1 MGAENQTKGRVGRQQ
16 RKQAPPTDSGTAT
29 SAGDLPG
36 KPPAGRVVCHPA
48 PVPPGFSPRGCKGRS
63 PRRHWLSPPRG
74 RGPSQ
79 TPPSLATDSSIS
91 PGPPSP
97 WLPALLPIDK
107 QNSLVVQVPP
117 GLRPLLPSP
126 IKTARNPRP
135 QSGRGRSRPARG
147 GSSGNA
153 DYISI
158 PMFLFSASSSEQRQ
172 QRQRSAEPQRHLR
185 R

>member
-1 MGAENQTKGRVGRQQ
+1 MGAKKKTKGKVGGQQ
-16 RKQAPPTDSGTAT
+16 RKQAT
-29 SAGDLPG
+29 
-36 KPPAGRVVCHPA
+36 
-48 PVPPGFSPRGCKGRS
+48 
-63 PRRHWLSPPRG
+63 RRHWLPPPRG

-79 TPPSLATDSSIS
+79 TPKFLS

-97 WLPALLPIDK
+97 WLPALLMERRFFRFCVEPQAFRCAGYLFGK
-107 QNSLVVQVPP
+107 VCKCRRRFNAGVPGAKP
-117 GLRPLLPSP
+117 PLPPLPPP

-135 QSGRGRSRPARG
+135 QSGRGRSRPARS

>member
-1 MGAENQTKGRVGRQQ
+1 MGAERKGKAGL
-16 RKQAPPTDSGTAT
+16 
-29 SAGDLPG
+29 AGDKQG
-36 KPPAGRVVCHPA
+36 KPPQ
-48 PVPPGFSPRGCKGRS
+48 
-63 PRRHWLSPPRG
+63 RHRLAPPRG

-79 TPPSLATDSSIS
+79 TPKFLS

-97 WLPALLPIDK
+97 WLPALLIGKCFCRFCGELAMPKARPCRMPDW
-107 QNSLVVQVPP
+107 QVEPVSPGKPP
-117 GLRPLLPSP
+117 NGRVLGKFCKCRRRFNAGVPGAKPPFPPPP

-135 QSGRGRSRPARG
+135 QSGRGRSRPARS

>member
-1 MGAENQTKGRVGRQQ
+1 M
-16 RKQAPPTDSGTAT
+16 
-29 SAGDLPG
+29 
-36 KPPAGRVVCHPA
+36 
-48 PVPPGFSPRGCKGRS
+48 PVPEKAAGCGGHGKCRPDSAPAVAPTPQVQPVPLPVSARGCKGRS
-63 PRRHWLSPPRG
+63 PPRHLFAPPRG

-79 TPPSLATDSSIS
+79 TPPSRATDSSIS

-117 GLRPLLPSP
+117 RAPPSPSSP

-135 QSGRGRSRPARG
+135 QSGRGRSRPARS

>member
-1 MGAENQTKGRVGRQQ
+1 M
-16 RKQAPPTDSGTAT
+16 
-29 SAGDLPG
+29 
-36 KPPAGRVVCHPA
+36 
-48 PVPPGFSPRGCKGRS
+48 
-63 PRRHWLSPPRG
+63 
-74 RGPSQ
+74 
-79 TPPSLATDSSIS
+79 PPSRATDSSIS

-97 WLPALLPIDK
+97 WLPALLIGKCFCRFCGELAMPKARPCRMPDW
-107 QNSLVVQVPP
+107 QVEPVSPGKPP
-117 GLRPLLPSP
+117 NGRVLGKFCKCRRRFNAGVPGAKPPLPPSP

-135 QSGRGRSRPARG
+135 QSGRGRSRPARS